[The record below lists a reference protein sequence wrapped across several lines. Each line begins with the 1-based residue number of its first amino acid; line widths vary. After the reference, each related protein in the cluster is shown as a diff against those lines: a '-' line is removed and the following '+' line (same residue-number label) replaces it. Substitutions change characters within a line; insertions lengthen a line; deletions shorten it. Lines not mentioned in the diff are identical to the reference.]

1 MKTIDKSIK
10 MNKIA
15 LMFAVFFFT
24 CCITY
29 GQIGENENDRTL
41 SPYFFVQSEGAETD
55 QMPLRSTSAEVNIAG
70 IIADVKVTQE
80 YKNDGKNAI
89 EAIYVFPA
97 STRAAV
103 YKMTMT
109 IGERT
114 INAVIKERNQARQ
127 EYEEARQQGK
137 SASLLE
143 QQRPN
148 VFQMN
153 VANIMPGDLIK
164 VELCYTELLIPEN
177 GVYEFVYPTVVGP
190 RYSNKPEATASQSD
204 KWVSNPYTKEGE
216 KPLAKFDIRVN
227 LNAGMPVNDVRCG
240 THETDITYAAK
251 DRASIMLK
259 PGNEYE
265 GNRDF
270 ILQYRLKGDAIQQGL
285 LLYKGKSENFFLA
298 MVQPPKRIMP
308 EQIPPREY
316 VFIVD
321 VSGSMNGFPLDISK
335 SILRDLIGKLKPT
348 DRFNV
353 ILFAG
358 ASNLMHAQSV
368 VANQTNI
375 KEAINFIDRQEGGG
389 GTELLPALQKA
400 LSLKGTENYAR
411 TFVILTDGY
420 VDIEK
425 ESFDLVRKNLGKA
438 NFFAFGIGSSVN
450 RYLIEGLAHVGAG
463 EPFIAENSE
472 KAAIVAQQLRKYIES
487 PVLTNILV
495 QYNGFDVYD
504 VEPLTIPD
512 LFAERPL
519 IIYGKWR
526 GNATGSITIKGIT
539 GNKDYNQVLKV
550 NASDISDK
558 NAALTYLWARKRIQ
572 MLDDY
577 SKAGDNGTEK
587 QVTALG
593 LKYNLLTA
601 YTSFIAIDSEVR
613 NTTGQSTSVKQPLP
627 LPEGVS
633 NYAVGNNGYASQ
645 AKRHYAPT
653 MVKAMSVETYDM
665 VMEEK
670 EETNA
675 LSIPEPVGDSVMVD
689 KNIYS
694 KVETMPVFDGKNI
707 QAFQAYVKKHFVY
720 PSSLKGSKMKGRVFV
735 QFVVD
740 ETGKVVDAKIGRG
753 LHAEIDKEILRI
765 INSSPLW
772 TPGIHKGRAVKVRL
786 ILPFD
791 V

>member
-1 MKTIDKSIK
+1 MQTRNLIL
-10 MNKIA
+10 NNIA
-15 LMFAVFFFT
+15 GLFAMLVLST
-24 CCITY
+24 CNLP
-29 GQIGENENDRTL
+29 GQVSENENDKTL
-41 SPYFFVQSEGAETD
+41 SPYFFIQSEGSETD
-55 QMPLRSTSAEVNIAG
+55 QMPLKSTLAEVNIAG
-70 IIADVKVTQE
+70 IIADVKVIQE
-80 YKNDGKNAI
+80 YKNDGKNTI

-103 YKMTMT
+103 YNMTMT

-153 VANIMPGDLIK
+153 VANILPGDLIK

-177 GVYEFVYPTVVGP
+177 GIYEFVYPTVVGP
-190 RYSNKPEATASQSD
+190 RYSNKPEATATESD

-216 KPLAKFDIRVN
+216 KPMSKFNIKIN
-227 LNAGMPVNDVRCG
+227 LNAGMTVNDVRCG
-240 THETDITYAAK
+240 THETAINYTGKDKATIT
-251 DRASIMLK
+251 LK
-259 PGNEYE
+259 TGSEYE

-285 LLYKGKSENFFLA
+285 LLYKGKTENFFLA
-298 MVQPPKRIMP
+298 MVQPPRRIAP

-335 SILRDLIGKLKPT
+335 GILRDLIGKLKST

-368 VANQTNI
+368 PANQTNI
-375 KEAINFIDRQEGGG
+375 KEALNFIDRQEGGG

-400 LSLKGTENYAR
+400 LSLKGTENYSR

-425 ESFDLVRKNLGKA
+425 QSFDLVRKNLGNA

-450 RYLIEGLAHVGAG
+450 RFLIEGLAHVGAG
-463 EPFIAENSE
+463 EPFIAENPK
-472 KAAIVAQQLRKYIES
+472 KAGIVAKQFQKYIES
-487 PVLTNILV
+487 PVLTDISV
-495 QYNGFDVYD
+495 EYNGFDAYD
-504 VEPLTIPD
+504 VEPMTIPD

-526 GNATGSITIKGIT
+526 GIANGKINIKGKS
-539 GNKDYNQVLKV
+539 GNKDYNQQLNV
-550 NASDISDK
+550 NALDISEN
-558 NAALTYLWARKRIQ
+558 NAALRYLWARKRIQ

-577 SKAGDNGTEK
+577 NKAGDDGTEK
-587 QVTALG
+587 EVTALG

-613 NTTGQSTSVKQPLP
+613 NTTGQSVSVKQPLP

-633 NYAVGNNGYASQ
+633 NYAVSGYYSTN
-645 AKRHYAPT
+645 KRCAAPMT
-653 MVKAMSVETYDM
+653 MKSKEYKAE
-665 VMEEK
+665 EEK
-670 EETNA
+670 PELTA
-675 LSIPEPVGDSVMVD
+675 CDLDLSDIDDSLISDNQVYIIADV
-689 KNIYS
+689 
-694 KVETMPVFDGKNI
+694 MPVFDGKNI
-707 QAFQAYVKKHFVY
+707 QTFQAYLKNHFAC
-720 PSSLKGSKMKGRVFV
+720 PETLKNTKIKGRVFV

-740 ETGKVVDAKIGRG
+740 ETGKVVDIKIARG
-753 LHAEIDKEILRI
+753 LNPEIDKEILRI
-765 INSSPLW
+765 IKGSPLW
-772 TPGIHKGRAVKVRL
+772 TPGTKKGRAVKVRL
-786 ILPFD
+786 IIPFD
-791 V
+791 IDIK

>member
-1 MKTIDKSIK
+1 MKTLNKYFWMNRLAGFFAAVLFTTLNNFAQVSEKEDDK
-10 MNKIA
+10 
-15 LMFAVFFFT
+15 
-24 CCITY
+24 
-29 GQIGENENDRTL
+29 TL
-41 SPYFFVQSEGAETD
+41 SPYFFVQSEGSETD
-55 QMPLRSTSAEVNIAG
+55 QLPLRSTSVDVNIAG
-70 IIADVKVTQE
+70 IIADVRVTQE

-114 INAVIKERNQARQ
+114 INAIIKERNQARQ
-127 EYEEARQQGK
+127 EYEEAKQQGK

-153 VANIMPGDLIK
+153 VANIMPGDLVK

-177 GVYEFVYPTVVGP
+177 SIYEFVYPTVVGP
-190 RYSNKPEATASQSD
+190 RYSNKAESTATAND

-216 KPLAKFDIRVN
+216 KPMSKFNIKIN
-227 LNAGMPVNDVRCG
+227 LNAGMTVNDIRCG
-240 THETDITYAAK
+240 THETDISYAGNDK
-251 DRASIMLK
+251 ASVALK
-259 PGNEYE
+259 SGHEYE

-285 LLYKGKSENFFLA
+285 LLYKGKTENFFLA
-298 MVQPPKRIMP
+298 MIQPPKRILS

-335 SILRDLIGKLKPT
+335 NILRDLIGKLKPT

-368 VANQTNI
+368 EANQTNI

-400 LSLKGTENYAR
+400 LSLKGTENYSR

-425 ESFDLVRKNLGKA
+425 ESFDLVRKNLGTA

-463 EPFIAENSE
+463 EPFIAENPD
-472 KAAIVAQQLRKYIES
+472 KAAVVTKQFRKYIES
-487 PVLTNILV
+487 PVLTNITV
-495 QYNGFDVYD
+495 SYSGFDAYD
-504 VEPLTIPD
+504 IEPITVPD

-526 GNATGSITIKGIT
+526 GVAGGSITIKGKS
-539 GNKDYNQVLKV
+539 GNKDYNEVLKV
-550 NASDISDK
+550 NATDVSDK
-558 NAALTYLWARKRIQ
+558 NAALVYLWARKRIQ

-577 SKAGDNGTEK
+577 GKAGDSGTEK
-587 QVTALG
+587 DVTALG

-613 NTTGQSTSVKQPLP
+613 NTTGQSTTVKQPLP

-633 NYAVGNNGYASQ
+633 NYAVGNNGYTSSF
-645 AKRHYAPT
+645 KRSAVPVMMKSAEYTVEDKLVLAEPEESINFVD
-653 MVKAMSVETYDM
+653 VKEDSLVYTKVYSVVD
-665 VMEEK
+665 VMPAFE
-670 EETNA
+670 
-675 LSIPEPVGDSVMVD
+675 
-689 KNIYS
+689 
-694 KVETMPVFDGKNI
+694 GKNV
-707 QAFQAYVKKHFVY
+707 QAFQAYVKKLFVY
-720 PSSLKGSKMKGRVFV
+720 PQSLKGAKIKGRVFV

-740 ETGKVVDAKIGRG
+740 EKGKVVDAKIGKG
-753 LHAEIDKEILRI
+753 LNAAIDKEILSI

-772 TPGIHKGRAVKVRL
+772 TPGMHKGRVVKVRL

>member
-1 MKTIDKSIK
+1 MKTIDNSIK
-10 MNKIA
+10 MNRIA
-15 LMFAVFFFT
+15 LVLAIFFLACGNTF
-24 CCITY
+24 C
-29 GQIGENENDRTL
+29 QVEENENDKTL
-41 SPYFFVQSEGAETD
+41 SPYFFVQSDGAEID
-55 QMPLRSTSAEVNIAG
+55 QLPLRSTSAEVNIAG

-80 YKNDGKNAI
+80 YKNDGKSAI

-153 VANIMPGDLIK
+153 VANIMPGDLVK

-190 RYSNKPEATASQSD
+190 RYSNKIEYVASQND

-216 KPLAKFDIRVN
+216 KSMAKFNIRVN

-259 PGNEYE
+259 PANEYE

-285 LLYKGKSENFFLA
+285 LLYKGKNENFFLA
-298 MVQPPKRIMP
+298 MVQPPKRIQP

-321 VSGSMNGFPLDISK
+321 VSGSMSGFSLDISK
-335 SILRDLIGKLKPT
+335 NILRDLIGKLKST
-348 DRFNV
+348 DRYNV

-368 VANQTNI
+368 PANQTNI

-389 GTELLPALQKA
+389 GTELLSALQKA
-400 LSLKGTENYAR
+400 LSLKGTEDYSR

-463 EPFIAENSE
+463 EPFIAENPE
-472 KAAIVAQQLRKYIES
+472 RAAVVAQQFRKYIES
-487 PVLTNILV
+487 PVLTNISV
-495 QYNGFDVYD
+495 QYTGFDAYD
-504 VEPLTIPD
+504 IEPVTIPD

-526 GNATGSITIKGIT
+526 GNATGSITIKGTT

-550 NASDISDK
+550 NASDVSDK

-601 YTSFIAIDSEVR
+601 YTSFIAVDSEVR
-613 NTTGQSTSVKQPLP
+613 NTTGQSTTVKQPLP

-633 NYAVGNNGYASQ
+633 NYAVGNSGYASSV
-645 AKRHYAPT
+645 KRSAAP
-653 MVKAMSVETYDM
+653 MMKSAEYSFE
-665 VMEEK
+665 EEK
-670 EETNA
+670 VKVDDAIE
-675 LSIPEPVGDSVMVD
+675 SINCVDDREDTLVDSNKIYATVDVMP
-689 KNIYS
+689 I
-694 KVETMPVFDGKNI
+694 FDGKNI
-707 QAFQAYVKKHFVY
+707 QAFQAYVKKHFAY
-720 PSSLKGSKMKGRVFV
+720 PASLKGPKMKGRVFV

-753 LHAEIDKEILRI
+753 LQVEIDKEILRI
-765 INSSPLW
+765 INNSPLW
-772 TPGIHKGRAVKVRL
+772 TPGMHKGRTAKVRL